1 MMLNDEKTVG
11 EIAAEFQAAA
21 WVFEKYHIDYS
32 CGGKHPLVEACRV
45 VGARARDVM
54 EEVESA
60 SGTGPASDT
69 PDWSTAPLWQLIQH
83 ILDKHHAWLR
93 QELLLIEQ
101 MMDGLIDVHGT
112 KRPYSILPLR
122 RIFICLQS
130 EMEEH
135 MNREEHILFPAIVEL
150 ESVPANGGPVARCVF
165 DSVRNLTSMMEQEH
179 YIATQYLDEMRD
191 LTYGYDLPEN
201 ACHSFR
207 VLYEELQTLEADMRT
222 HIHLENNILFP
233 HAVRLERERQMT
245 ETSPPLA
252 LTDRKTR
259 QVPRRKLAC
268 IPSEQKE
275 QLYAH

>member
-11 EIAAEFQAAA
+11 EIAVAFPAAA
-21 WVFEKYHIDYS
+21 WVFEKHHIDYS

-45 VGARARDVM
+45 AGTRARDVM
-54 EEVESA
+54 DEVERA
-60 SGTGPASDT
+60 SGTAPTSDT
-69 PDWSTAPLWQLIQH
+69 PDWSTAPLWRLVQH

-122 RIFICLQS
+122 RIFIRLQS

-135 MNREEHILFPAIVEL
+135 MNREEHILFPAIVGL
-150 ESVPANGGPVARCVF
+150 ESVSANSGPIARSAF
-165 DSVRNLTSMMEQEH
+165 GSVRNAISMMEHEH
-179 YIATQYLDEMRD
+179 NLATQYLDEMRD

-207 VLYEELQTLEADMRT
+207 VLYEEIQALEADMRT

-233 HAVRLERERQMT
+233 RAVWLERMT
-245 ETSPPLA
+245 ETGPLFE
-252 LTDRKTR
+252 RKTK
-259 QVPRRKLAC
+259 QLPRRRSAC
-268 IPSEQKE
+268 TVSDPKE
-275 QLYAH
+275 HLYAH